1 MEEQE
6 QHIVYTGISYIIWD
20 EVKIPNQVN
29 FFQAVHVSTG
39 KLPKIFREDV
49 KTKKGGADMEKVLV
63 LLVAFFFL
71 LPTFEYGE
79 YY

>member
-49 KTKKGGADMEKVLV
+49 KTKKGGGRHGKSFSPSGSI
-63 LLVAFFFL
+63 FFSSANI
-71 LPTFEYGE
+71 
-79 YY
+79 